1 MNRALAKSRLQGLPR
16 FQHGLA
22 MMGLLWGL
30 AAPAWADGRFM
41 SAQMPVK
48 VPGVYTQEC
57 AACHMAYPPGL
68 LPPAS
73 WQRIMGQLDSHYG
86 SDAALEASQVQQIS
100 TWLQAHAGRD
110 KRVREV
116 PPEDR
121 ITRSAWFVREHREVE
136 ASVWKRASIKS
147 AAQCIACHRQADQ
160 GNFEEDQ
167 VRIPK

>member
-1 MNRALAKSRLQGLPR
+1 MNRTFEKSRAQWLPR
-16 FQHGLA
+16 ILHGLA
-22 MMGLLWGL
+22 MMGVLWGL
-30 AAPAWADGRFM
+30 GAPAWADGRL
-41 SAQMPVK
+41 MPVQ

-73 WQRIMGQLDSHYG
+73 WQRIMGHLDRHYG
-86 SDAALEASQVQQIS
+86 SDAALETAQVQQIS
-100 TWLQAHAGRD
+100 TWLQAHAGSD
-110 KRVREV
+110 KRVREA

-121 ITRSAWFVREHREVE
+121 ITRSAWFVRKHREVE

-147 AAQCIACHRQADQ
+147 AAQCIACHRQADR
-160 GNFEEDQ
+160 GDFEEDH